1 VAHGDLGVAAVLDRG
16 LAEAQRRTGL
26 TVAFAGLV
34 RPDRQQ
40 FVISALRGT
49 HTNSLLNLAVSSGEG
64 LGGKA
69 LALARPATVAS
80 YRNARGIT
88 RRYDYAVTPEQL
100 QSIVSLP
107 VALPGQAP
115 LAVLYLAERHEV
127 GFEGRLYDR
136 LGPAVSAMARD
147 LHIELEVSRRLRA
160 QVPGIE
166 SSVPSL
172 GRAKD
177 LYDDITAAMTAT
189 TDPTTRAELRRIL
202 MGIAQPSAPTTVKPA
217 SAESMAADLSPLT
230 PRERDVLRSAET
242 GCSNAQ
248 VAAALGLVESTVKSY
263 MKNAM
268 AKLGADNRVRAC
280 RIARQA
286 GHLD

>member
-1 VAHGDLGVAAVLDRG
+1 MAHGDLGVAAVLDRG